1 MTSKLIKA
9 AQAKEK
15 NGEIHAAI
23 ELYKAAWRE
32 DSRNI
37 FLQIEI
43 GNLYASIEDYEEA
56 AGFFRRSHYAL
67 KDNSHVI
74 EALSFCLNKIGNAYF
89 RERKFDMATSAFEE
103 AISYSEHNAS
113 YLFNLGNALFHQDK
127 YNEAIKVYEK
137 SIKLNED
144 PNTFNNLGNA
154 LQRIYKTEE
163 AINAYEKALTI
174 NPSLTHTFIQLTHL
188 KQSICSWN
196 GIEGMFL
203 KIKEMTENKINGKIS
218 PFALFSMPEILN
230 KNHLNVA
237 NAWLEQSKIEILK
250 KSDFNNRKKIT
261 IGYLSS
267 DFRLHP
273 LYYLIK
279 DVLINHDREKF
290 TVKLFY
296 SGLQDGSD
304 QLEEFK
310 KISDAYFNIT
320 AMNDEKVIG
329 LMKEEMVDILID
341 LTGYTQN
348 SRSFLAAQRPAK
360 FHINWLGYP
369 GTMGGLDKKPLY
381 DYLLADKYV
390 IPDSEKSNYAED
402 IMYLSGCYQP
412 NIANRPSLRDVT
424 KKDYGF
430 ENSELI
436 FASFGQSLKIT
447 KDMFS
452 VWMRLLQKVPNSI
465 LWLLTTNNA
474 CETNLRR
481 FAKDEFQITEDKIIF
496 AKKVD
501 FDEHIQRHQIIDLF
515 LDTFPYNAHTSA
527 SDALWA
533 GCPIISLSGETFA
546 SRVAGSILTEIGCPE
561 LIVSSIAEYEEMAI
575 DLAMHPDKLSG
586 LKQKILAQKESSN
599 LFKPK
604 NFTLDFERK
613 LINLMG

>member
-1 MTSKLIKA
+1 
-9 AQAKEK
+9 
-15 NGEIHAAI
+15 
-23 ELYKAAWRE
+23 
-32 DSRNI
+32 
-37 FLQIEI
+37 
-43 GNLYASIEDYEEA
+43 
-56 AGFFRRSHYAL
+56 
-67 KDNSHVI
+67 
-74 EALSFCLNKIGNAYF
+74 
-89 RERKFDMATSAFEE
+89 
-103 AISYSEHNAS
+103 
-113 YLFNLGNALFHQDK
+113 
-127 YNEAIKVYEK
+127 
-137 SIKLNED
+137 
-144 PNTFNNLGNA
+144 
-154 LQRIYKTEE
+154 
-163 AINAYEKALTI
+163 
-174 NPSLTHTFIQLTHL
+174 
-188 KQSICSWN
+188 
-196 GIEGMFL
+196 
-203 KIKEMTENKINGKIS
+203 
-218 PFALFSMPEILN
+218 
-230 KNHLNVA
+230 
-237 NAWLEQSKIEILK
+237 
-250 KSDFNNRKKIT
+250 
-261 IGYLSS
+261 
-267 DFRLHP
+267 
-273 LYYLIK
+273 
-279 DVLINHDREKF
+279 
-290 TVKLFY
+290 
-296 SGLQDGSD
+296 
-304 QLEEFK
+304 
-310 KISDAYFNIT
+310 
-320 AMNDEKVIG
+320 MNDEKVIG

-430 ENSELI
+430 KNSEFI

-465 LWLLTTNNA
+465 LWLLTSNNA
-474 CETNLRR
+474 CETNLRS
-481 FAKDEFQITEDKIIF
+481 FAKDEFQITEDRIIF

-501 FDEHIQRHQIIDLF
+501 FDEHVQRHQIIDLF

-546 SRVAGSILTEIGCPE
+546 SRVAGSILSEIGCPE

-575 DLAMHPDKLSG
+575 DLAIHPDKLSR
-586 LKQKILAQKESSN
+586 LKQKVLAQKESSN

-604 NFTLDFERK
+604 NFTLDLERK